1 MRREIKQVMI
11 QRPYYEDMLR
21 RRLAE
26 DRRFIQVIAG
36 PRQVGKT
43 TLVQQVLGTI
53 QIPYSFYTADTEQ
66 EGIWI
71 SEIWQKERM
80 EMRFTGQK
88 ERLLVI
94 DEVQKIRNWSE
105 YVKKQ
110 WDEDTWNKTNI
121 KLLLLGSSRL
131 MIMHGLTE
139 SLAGRFELIKMTHW
153 TYAEMHE
160 AFKFDM
166 NQYIYFGGY
175 PGAANLIQDEHRWR
189 RYVRDSI
196 AEPSITK
203 DVLETSNVYKPALL
217 RQIFELGCSY
227 STELLSLTKLQ
238 GQLQD
243 AGNVTTIASYLQ
255 LLKEANLLA
264 GLYKY
269 ANDNSRK
276 RQSVPKFQVYNNALY
291 NAYSR
296 NSFKRVATDP
306 KLWGHQVES
315 AVGAYLLSQAELYD
329 MNVWFWRQNDDEV
342 DFVLEW
348 DNEIAGIE
356 VKSNHEKMTRG
367 LVTFRNL
374 FHPESALIVGHEG
387 ISIETFLQTDISKL
401 FESKFVGNLW

>member
-1 MRREIKQVMI
+1 MI
-11 QRPYYEDMLR
+11 QRPYYENMLR
-21 RRLAE
+21 ARLE
-26 DRRFIQVIAG
+26 EERHFIQVVLG

-43 TLVQQVLGTI
+43 TLVRQVLSTI

-66 EGIWI
+66 DGTWI
-71 SEIWQKERM
+71 NEIWQKERL
-80 EMRFTGQK
+80 EMQFTGQK

-94 DEVQKIRNWSE
+94 DEVQKIHNWSE
-105 YVKKQ
+105 FVKKQ
-110 WDEDTWNKTNI
+110 WDEDTWNNTNI

-139 SLAGRFELIKMTHW
+139 SLAGRFELIRMTHW
-153 TYAEMHE
+153 TFAEMHE
-160 AFKFDM
+160 AFNFDM
-166 NQYIYFGGY
+166 RQYIYFGGY
-175 PGAANLIQDEHRWR
+175 PGAASLIQDENRWR

-243 AGNVTTIASYLQ
+243 AGNVTTIAAYLR

-269 ANDNSRK
+269 ANDDARK
-276 RQSVPKFQVYNNALY
+276 HQSVPKFQVYNNALY

-296 NSFKRVATDP
+296 HTFRQVATDP
-306 KLWGHQVES
+306 KLWGRQVES
-315 AVGAYLLSQAELYD
+315 AVGAYLLSQAELND
-329 MNVWFWRQNDDEV
+329 MNVWYWRQKDEEV

-348 DNEIAGIE
+348 NNEIVGIE
-356 VKSNHEKMTRG
+356 VKSNHEKMTSG

-374 FHPESALIVGHEG
+374 FHPKLALIVGHEG
-387 ISIETFLQTDISKL
+387 ITIEQFLSLDLEKL
-401 FESKFVGNLW
+401 LC

>member
-1 MRREIKQVMI
+1 MI
-11 QRPYYEDMLR
+11 QRPFYENLLR
-21 RRLAE
+21 ARLAE
-26 DRRFIQVIAG
+26 ERRFIQVVLG

-43 TLVQQVLGTI
+43 TLVQQVLNTI
-53 QIPYSFYTADTEQ
+53 QIPYSFYTADAEQ
-66 EGIWI
+66 EGAWI
-71 SEIWQKERM
+71 SEIWQKERL
-80 EMRFTGQK
+80 EMQFSGQT

-94 DEVQKIRNWSE
+94 DEVQKIHNWSE
-105 YVKKQ
+105 FVKKQ

-160 AFKFDM
+160 AFNFDLK
-166 NQYIYFGGY
+166 QYIYFGGY
-175 PGAANLIQDEHRWR
+175 PGAASLIPDEHRWR
-189 RYVRDSI
+189 KYVRDSI

-217 RQIFELGCSY
+217 RQVFELGCAY

-269 ANDNSRK
+269 ANDDSRK
-276 RQSVPKFQVYNNALY
+276 RQSVPKFQVYNSALY
-291 NAYSR
+291 NSYSR
-296 NSFKRVATDP
+296 HSFRQVATDP
-306 KLWGHQVES
+306 KLWGRQVES

-329 MNVWFWRQNDDEV
+329 MNVWYWRQKDEEV

-348 DNEIAGIE
+348 DNEIVGIE
-356 VKSNHEKMTRG
+356 VKSNHEKMTSG

-374 FHPESALIVGHEG
+374 FHPQLALIVGYEG
-387 ISIETFLQTDISKL
+387 IAIETFLQMDIRKL
-401 FESKFVGNLW
+401 FE